1 MPSLSD
7 NIGRSTK
14 RVDASETETRR
25 AAANSAATMMNLLDI
40 LDHATRIV
48 ETSCSASM
56 LNHAAVMDMDI
67 SV

>member
-1 MPSLSD
+1 M
-7 NIGRSTK
+7 
-14 RVDASETETRR
+14 DASETETRR